1 MTAVT
6 VVKDVRIVVSVVAV
20 VAAVLKA
27 AAEVVVKD
35 AVDAA
40 LEWINQQELEAV
52 ELSKE
57 QVWEQLKERLR
68 EYREEA
74 VTSIHTTRMD
84 RLAK

>member
-84 RLAK
+84 RLVK